1 LKQKQNNEDSMLIQK
16 RKISHNIENV
26 ERR

>member
-1 LKQKQNNEDSMLIQK
+1 MLIQK